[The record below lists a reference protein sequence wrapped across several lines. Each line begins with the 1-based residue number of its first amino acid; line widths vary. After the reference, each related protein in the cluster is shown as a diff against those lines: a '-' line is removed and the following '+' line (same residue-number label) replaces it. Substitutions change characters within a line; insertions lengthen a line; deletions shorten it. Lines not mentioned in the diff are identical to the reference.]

1 MDSLLKVRGAVSPTD
16 APTPDD
22 HRLLLGLLNQ
32 ILSRIAD
39 YQGAGLL
46 PGRADERSPRGT
58 GAGGRHLGPRRE
70 GLCPDR
76 EVDSSGHRLRAY
88 SAMTV
93 TRTRFR
99 PRA

>member
-46 PGRADERSPRGT
+46 PGRADEQPWRWEDADYIYIESDHPEAQGQEADISVHDGKVFVRI
-58 GAGGRHLGPRRE
+58 AK
-70 GLCPDR
+70 
-76 EVDSSGHRLRAY
+76 
-88 SAMTV
+88 
-93 TRTRFR
+93 
-99 PRA
+99 